1 MIDDG
6 FEFPPTAHPAREM
19 FSAILFVFLIAVL
32 AMFTATLFVLL
43 IAALAWV
50 WL

>member
-19 FSAILFVFLIAVL
+19 FTASLLLF
-32 AMFTATLFVLL
+32 L